1 MKKGILSILLA
12 LGAGGALAINF
23 PVGTFIIKGAVKNYK
38 NALYEG
44 IDRVTIQAVLS
55 DGTIIAEAPV
65 AGVESA
71 TEGWNFLLEI
81 PIGTEL
87 TNKNVTLGTEVNLF
101 VKDGAA
107 LSVAKESVTVTKAN
121 GSKELVV
128 GIKNLKTINGSDGKT
143 YQVSQDY
150 LDEIAPWMEAHGLS
164 TYEPDGDWD
173 NDGASNHFEYLSG
186 TSPFDPSDKLT
197 ITAFSVNMQAKHLL
211 SFEYAGGHVYAIEST
226 TSLENPE
233 WIKEKQVAFS
243 GTEEDADSTTVELLP
258 VVDAPQ
264 MFYRVE
270 PL

>member
-1 MKKGILSILLA
+1 MKKCMFSAILA
-12 LGAGGALAINF
+12 LATGGAFAINF
-23 PVGTFIIKGAVKNYK
+23 PVGTFIIKGAVKDYK

-44 IDRVTIQAVLS
+44 IDRVTVQAVLS

-81 PIGTEL
+81 PIGTES
-87 TNKNVTLGTEVNLF
+87 TAKNVTLGTSVNLF

-107 LSVAKESVTVTKAN
+107 LSVAGEAIEVDQAN

-128 GIKNLKTINGSDGKT
+128 GIKNLVTFTGTDDKT

-150 LDEIAPWMEAHGLS
+150 LDEIKPWMEAYGHS
-164 TYEPDGDWD
+164 AYEPDGDWD

-186 TSPFDPSDKLT
+186 TNPFDPSDKLV
-197 ITAFSVNMQAKHLL
+197 ITGFTANVKAMNLL
-211 SFEYAGGHVYAIEST
+211 TFEYAGGHVYAIEST
-226 TSLENPE
+226 QSLENPE

>member
-1 MKKGILSILLA
+1 MKKGVLSILLA

-44 IDRVTIQAVLS
+44 IDRVTVQAVLS

-87 TNKNVTLGTEVNLF
+87 TAKTAKIGTEVNLF

-128 GIKNLKTINGSDGKT
+128 GIKNLKTITGSDGKT

-150 LDEIAPWMEAHGLS
+150 LDEITPWMEAHGLS

>member
-12 LGAGGALAINF
+12 LGAGGALAMNF
-23 PVGTFIIKGAVKNYK
+23 PVGTFIIKGAVKDYK

-44 IDRVTIQAVLS
+44 IDRVTVQAVLP
-55 DGTIIAEAPV
+55 DGIIIAEAPV
-65 AGVESA
+65 AGIESA

-87 TNKNVTLGTEVNLF
+87 TAKTAMIGTEVNLF

-107 LSVAKESVTVTKAN
+107 LSVAGGAIKVAQAN

-128 GIKNLKTINGSDGKT
+128 GIKNLVTITGSDGKT

-150 LDEIAPWMEAHGLS
+150 LDEITPWMEAYGHS

-173 NDGASNHFEYLSG
+173 NDGALNHFEYLSG
-186 TSPFDPSDKLT
+186 TNPFDPSDKLV
-197 ITAFSVNMQAKHLL
+197 ITGFTANLKAMNLL
-211 SFEYAGGHVYAIEST
+211 TFEYAGGHVYAIEST
-226 TSLENPE
+226 QSLENPE

-258 VVDAPQ
+258 VVDASQ

>member
-44 IDRVTIQAVLS
+44 IDRVTVQAALS
-55 DGTIIAEAPV
+55 DGTIIAEAPI
-65 AGVESA
+65 AAVEDASD
-71 TEGWNFLLEI
+71 GWNFLLEI

-107 LSVAKESVTVTKAN
+107 LSVAAESVTVAQAN
-121 GSKELVV
+121 GSKTVV
-128 GIKNLKTINGSDGKT
+128 IGIKNLVTLTGKDGAT

-150 LDEIAPWMEAHGLS
+150 LDEIKPWMEAFGHS

-186 TSPFDPSDKLT
+186 TNPFDSSDKLV
-197 ITAFSVNMQAKHLL
+197 ITDFKANLKAMNLL

>member
-1 MKKGILSILLA
+1 MNKGMLSVMLA
-12 LGAGGALAINF
+12 LMTGGVFAVNF
-23 PVGTFIIKGAVKNYK
+23 PVGTFLIKGAVKDYK

-44 IDRVTIQAVLS
+44 IDRVTVQAVLS

-65 AGVESA
+65 VGVESA

-81 PIGTEL
+81 PIGTES
-87 TNKNVTLGTEVNLF
+87 TAKNVTLGTSVNLF

-107 LSVAKESVTVTKAN
+107 LSVAEESVAVTKAN
-121 GSKELVV
+121 GSTEVVV
-128 GIKNLKTINGSDGKT
+128 GLKNLTTLTGADGKT

-150 LDEIAPWMEAHGLS
+150 LAEITPWMEAYGHS

-173 NDGASNHFEYLSG
+173 QDGASNYFEYLSG
-186 TSPFDPSDKLT
+186 TNPFDPSDKLA
-197 ITAFSVNMQAKHLL
+197 ITAFSVNMKAKHLL
-211 SFEYAGGHVYAIEST
+211 TFEYAGGHVYAIEST

-243 GTEEDADSTTVELLP
+243 GTEEDVDATTVELLP